1 MKIGNFEVG
10 DYLVK
15 EEGGKRHLI
24 FDCRNCVYGASI
36 SDDLHCR
43 FHAISLLQELEAQII
58 VCGEIYERVYNEV
71 QTKMLSEIAALI
83 PKFELENIWSY
94 SHLGKPG
101 AADEKD
107 FGARHDLVL
116 RVTKEGVVFDPIAAY
131 LELIQEIKRA
141 KNLIPTLESNAA
153 ESTKIYL
160 GTLIKIKD
168 AFDSTQLISKVREI
182 VVKLEKLPESLE
194 LYHAFFEAEVKPSFI
209 ASRLMFERP
218 EALELLDE
226 YNVLKSNVQIFKH
239 PSKAEKLYFINPP
252 EYSLPP
258 EKYFVLSKTK
268 EIVASYKPGRTSLTT
283 IAKSRKYF
291 ERVYESTIMEIAQ
304 HNNIKLDKEEVKELA
319 EIVARYT
326 VGYGILEI
334 LLNDRKLTDI
344 YLDSPIGMKA
354 LYVVHSDYGQCQTNI
369 IYTEE
374 EASALVSKM
383 RAMSGRP
390 FDEMHPVLDFDLE
403 ELETRVA
410 VIGRPLATDGTAF
423 AFRLHKVT
431 PWTLAQFID
440 VKFMNPLAA
449 GMLSFFIDTQSTML
463 VTGSRGSGKTSL
475 IGALMLEIL
484 QNIRIIVQEDSVTGD
499 SSIVVERNN
508 EIQQTTVGQ
517 LIDEL
522 IEKYDCINADGR
534 EVLPGNPDEI
544 KVFSMDKNGKISLS
558 AVSQFMRHKAEKEI
572 FEIVTRTGKKIKI
585 TGDHSLFGLKENQIQ
600 PVKCRELCRGSYI
613 AIPRFMALEK
623 PSKQFINLFD
633 YFDKINSGF
642 IVGDELKIFIEKNWL
657 KVKEIAFSLGYSKS
671 SPSAWKRNRL
681 IPVKVFKKIGCSG
694 LNQFELKFK
703 IDKDSKPIPTII
715 QLNNDFLNFIGLW
728 LADGC
733 YDNKYA
739 VIISS
744 PGCEDPVFGTAKQLG
759 LHTRNHTDKFS
770 LIISNVNLVFF
781 MKEILG
787 LKGNAYSKKFPDWIY
802 NLSRDQISLILKG
815 LFSGDG
821 YTAKYEVG
829 ISLVSKKLIEGLEY
843 FLLLF
848 GIVTRKRFVD
858 RDKTFSCRISSLPML
873 RLFQKYIG
881 FLHETKTKKLN
892 EICAREVTHDTT
904 DIIPFTVEEKQLLS
918 KIIPN
923 FSRQDYITRNSAVG
937 RNKFGKL
944 MYKAE
949 TLINEELMKK
959 FSILINSDIFWDE
972 VESIKSLGKI
982 NEFVYDF
989 SVPEK
994 ESFVCQNIIAH
1005 NTLELPVPYMK
1016 EIGFNIQRLKTR
1028 SPISVSKT
1036 ETEVAPEEALRTALR
1051 LGDSALV
1058 IGEVRSLEARTLYE
1072 AMRVGAAGNIVIGTI
1087 HGDSAY
1093 SVWDRVVNDLQVPS
1107 TSFKATDIIVV
1118 ARPIRFGGSLQKH
1131 RRVTQITEV
1140 KKHWVEDPEREGGL
1154 LDLMVFD
1161 AKKDKME
1168 LLEDNLKDSEL
1179 FDRIQR
1185 NTGMTMNA
1193 IWDNIKMNANA
1204 KAFLVEAKNKL
1215 DLKELLEAENSVAA
1229 NNKLLLLKEDQLE
1242 EHGSVDYNE
1251 VLGKWKYWMQNDFLK
1266 RLLARKKK

>member
-10 DYLVK
+10 DYVVK

-24 FDCRNCVYGASI
+24 FDCRNCVYGASM

-58 VCGEIYERVYNEV
+58 VCGEIYERVYNEA
-71 QTKMLSEIAALI
+71 QTKMLAEIAALI
-83 PKFELENIWSY
+83 PKFELENIWGY

-101 AADEKD
+101 ALDEKD
-107 FGARHDLVL
+107 FGVRHDLVL
-116 RVTKEGVVFDPIAAY
+116 RVTREGISFDPIAAY
-131 LELIQEIKRA
+131 LELIQEINRI
-141 KNLIPTLESNAA
+141 KNLVPGLEAKTA
-153 ESTKIYL
+153 ESTKVYL
-160 GTLIKIKD
+160 GTLLKIKEI
-168 AFDSTQLISKVREI
+168 FDSTQLISKVRDI
-182 VVKLEKLPESLE
+182 VVKLDKVPDTLE

-304 HNNIKLDKEEVKELA
+304 HNNIKLDKDEVKELA

-344 YLDSPIGMKA
+344 FLDSPIGMKA

-410 VIGRPLATDGTAF
+410 VIGKPLAADGTAF

-440 VKFMNPLAA
+440 VKFLNPLAA

-484 QNIRIIVQEDSVTGD
+484 QNIRIIVQED
-499 SSIVVERNN
+499 
-508 EIQQTTVGQ
+508 
-517 LIDEL
+517 
-522 IEKYDCINADGR
+522 
-534 EVLPGNPDEI
+534 
-544 KVFSMDKNGKISLS
+544 
-558 AVSQFMRHKAEKEI
+558 
-572 FEIVTRTGKKIKI
+572 
-585 TGDHSLFGLKENQIQ
+585 
-600 PVKCRELCRGSYI
+600 
-613 AIPRFMALEK
+613 
-623 PSKQFINLFD
+623 
-633 YFDKINSGF
+633 
-642 IVGDELKIFIEKNWL
+642 
-657 KVKEIAFSLGYSKS
+657 
-671 SPSAWKRNRL
+671 
-681 IPVKVFKKIGCSG
+681 
-694 LNQFELKFK
+694 
-703 IDKDSKPIPTII
+703 
-715 QLNNDFLNFIGLW
+715 
-728 LADGC
+728 
-733 YDNKYA
+733 
-739 VIISS
+739 
-744 PGCEDPVFGTAKQLG
+744 
-759 LHTRNHTDKFS
+759 
-770 LIISNVNLVFF
+770 
-781 MKEILG
+781 
-787 LKGNAYSKKFPDWIY
+787 
-802 NLSRDQISLILKG
+802 
-815 LFSGDG
+815 
-821 YTAKYEVG
+821 
-829 ISLVSKKLIEGLEY
+829 
-843 FLLLF
+843 
-848 GIVTRKRFVD
+848 
-858 RDKTFSCRISSLPML
+858 
-873 RLFQKYIG
+873 
-881 FLHETKTKKLN
+881 
-892 EICAREVTHDTT
+892 
-904 DIIPFTVEEKQLLS
+904 
-918 KIIPN
+918 
-923 FSRQDYITRNSAVG
+923 
-937 RNKFGKL
+937 
-944 MYKAE
+944 
-949 TLINEELMKK
+949 
-959 FSILINSDIFWDE
+959 
-972 VESIKSLGKI
+972 
-982 NEFVYDF
+982 
-989 SVPEK
+989 
-994 ESFVCQNIIAH
+994 
-1005 NTLELPVPYMK
+1005 TLEIPVPYMK

-1036 ETEVAPEEALRTALR
+1036 ETEVAPEESLRTALR

-1058 IGEVRSLEARTLYE
+1058 IGEVRSLEAKTLYE

-1093 SVWDRVVNDLQVPS
+1093 SVWDRVVNDLQVPT

-1185 NTGMTMNA
+1185 NTGMSMNS

-1215 DLKELLEAENSVAA
+1215 GLKELLEAENSVAA
-1229 NNKLLLLKEDQLE
+1229 NNKLLLLKEEQLE